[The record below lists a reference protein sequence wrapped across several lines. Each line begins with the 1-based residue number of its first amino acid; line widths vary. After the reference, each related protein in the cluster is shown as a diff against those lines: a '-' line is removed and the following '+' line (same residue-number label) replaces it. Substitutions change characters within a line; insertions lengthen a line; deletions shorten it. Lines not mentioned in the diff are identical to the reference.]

1 NIPLT
6 KSINTVVNEE
16 NIAEDIA
23 ESSNQ
28 ALPINEDIN
37 EVVNLYEGHVFS
49 LWEEVDK
56 FVKAYGKQQG
66 FGVARKR
73 LERHPN
79 SNIKHRSYRCEFSGH
94 SQPKKKVNARD
105 HCNCKSKCQECR

>member
-1 NIPLT
+1 MNTELCVQDNIPLT
-6 KSINTVVNEE
+6 ASINTVVNED

-37 EVVNLYEGHVFS
+37 EVVNLCEGHVFS
-49 LWEEVDK
+49 SWEEVDK
-56 FVKAYGKQQG
+56 FVKAYGKQRG

-73 LERHPN
+73 LE
-79 SNIKHRSYRCEFSGH
+79 
-94 SQPKKKVNARD
+94 
-105 HCNCKSKCQECR
+105 